1 MTPTYLFAD
10 ALVSPLLFAAWIG
23 CGLLL
28 AWRGRRRGWWI
39 AGSGVVALALACLPA
54 IGNALLTTLEPPP
67 LAPGAAASA
76 QAIVILSAGPNLGAP
91 EWGGETVDHIT
102 LARVRYGAQ
111 LARETGLPV
120 LVTGGRLGRGK
131 QGLGDLMAAVLERE
145 FQVPVRWVENEALTT
160 AENARL
166 SAPLLR
172 AGGVQRVLLVT
183 SAVHMRRSLGA
194 FAAMGLD
201 PIAAPTD
208 YLGCAERSWQDLVP
222 SLDGMRRAQFAIR
235 EWLGNL
241 MYALR
246 T

>member
-10 ALVSPLLFAAWIG
+10 ALVSPLLFAAWIAF
-23 CGLLL
+23 GLLL
-28 AWRGRRRGWWI
+28 ARGGRRRGWWI
-39 AGSGVVALALACLPA
+39 AGSGVAALALACVPA
-54 IGNALLTTLEPPP
+54 VGNALLATLEPPP
-67 LAPGAAASA
+67 LAPGAAAGA
-76 QAIVILSAGPNLGAP
+76 QAIVILSAARNRGSP
-91 EWGGETVDHIT
+91 EWGGETIDHIT
-102 LARVRYGAQ
+102 LARVRYGAR

-120 LVTGGRLGRGK
+120 LVTGGRPGRGTR
-131 QGLGDLMAAVLERE
+131 GLGELMAGVLEHE

-194 FAAMGLD
+194 FVSVGLA

-208 YLGCAERSWQDLVP
+208 YLGRAERSWQDLVP

-241 MYALR
+241 LYTVR
-246 T
+246 S